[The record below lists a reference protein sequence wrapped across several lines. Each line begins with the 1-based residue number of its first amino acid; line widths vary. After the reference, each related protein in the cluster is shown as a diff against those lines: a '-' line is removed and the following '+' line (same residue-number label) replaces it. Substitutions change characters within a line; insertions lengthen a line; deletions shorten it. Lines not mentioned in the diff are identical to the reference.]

1 MGNKRRLLIHPS
13 MSSTVALLAIFALSG
28 AMAACPTGYTVN
40 AAAAATVL
48 THCNDAADCATG
60 TSDIATSTTT
70 CCTIAPTPPP
80 TTLPPTAPTA
90 APTGAPTPPPT
101 ATPTGAPTAAPPPT
115 AAPTACTN
123 CCLSAYVAGSRCG
136 ANFYT
141 NPTGATTALPTV
153 SQTTFD
159 STCCLARATCA
170 QFTAYTST
178 SSVGAVRPTLAVVAL
193 GAIMGLMAM
202 KL

>member
-40 AAAAATVL
+40 AAAAASVL
-48 THCNDAADCATG
+48 PHCTTAADCATG
-60 TSDIATSTTT
+60 TSDIAASTTV
-70 CCTIAPTPPP
+70 CCTVAPTPPP

-90 APTGAPTPPPT
+90 A
-101 ATPTGAPTAAPPPT
+101 PTGAPTAAPPPT

-123 CCLSAYVAGSRCG
+123 CCLSKIASGTTCTSATHYANAAALTSAVA
-136 ANFYT
+136 A
-141 NPTGATTALPTV
+141 GATQAV
-153 SQTTFD
+153 FD
-159 STCCLARATCA
+159 STCCTGRATCA
-170 QFTAYTST
+170 QFTAYSST